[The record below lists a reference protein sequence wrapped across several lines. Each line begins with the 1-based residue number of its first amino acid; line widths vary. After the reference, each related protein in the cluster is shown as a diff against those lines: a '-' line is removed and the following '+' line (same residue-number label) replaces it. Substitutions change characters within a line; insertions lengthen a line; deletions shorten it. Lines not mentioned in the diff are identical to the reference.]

1 MGRGRFQVLLA
12 LLRLSHAAA
21 APSHRHHGH
30 SGHHLKNVTVR
41 VRACDAPIK
50 IANLGYLGPTKMNHL
65 EYFSRAYAQPR
76 YRSAAPSAGTYDLD
90 YVPWNCLTELARA
103 TCPGGPALGSF
114 SVLPFTVYGKKQPK
128 VTHNSK
134 IAALRETLCPGA
146 KVDPGRFALLGTEL
160 PTRKVTSKGYAEIW
174 DRFPYA
180 SLKFTV
186 PRPAVGHHAL
196 VNGVCVTR
204 PAAPRPGESR
214 RFLAAFMG
222 LPRSAFGGLRD
233 RLVRECE
240 GAADCATTTTGFAA
254 HHKPDPVTTYGNATF
269 ALQPWGDT
277 ATRKGFWDALA
288 VGAVNVVFAPRG
300 DKVPYGMYADEFVG
314 RHETFTITIPESVW
328 STGGTLAYLRN
339 IPSSRILEL
348 QRGALRARAR
358 AMYTTEGDCRDANF
372 AIASV
377 LAERFRAHQAKKAGF

>member
-1 MGRGRFQVLLA
+1 
-12 LLRLSHAAA
+12 
-21 APSHRHHGH
+21 
-30 SGHHLKNVTVR
+30 
-41 VRACDAPIK
+41 
-50 IANLGYLGPTKMNHL
+50 
-65 EYFSRAYAQPR
+65 
-76 YRSAAPSAGTYDLD
+76 
-90 YVPWNCLTELARA
+90 
-103 TCPGGPALGSF
+103 
-114 SVLPFTVYGKKQPK
+114 
-128 VTHNSK
+128 
-134 IAALRETLCPGA
+134 
-146 KVDPGRFALLGTEL
+146 
-160 PTRKVTSKGYAEIW
+160 
-174 DRFPYA
+174 
-180 SLKFTV
+180 
-186 PRPAVGHHAL
+186 
-196 VNGVCVTR
+196 
-204 PAAPRPGESR
+204 
-214 RFLAAFMG
+214 MG

-300 DKVPYGMYADEFVG
+300 DRVPYGMYADEFVG

-377 LAERFRAHQAKKAGF
+377 LADRFRAHRAKKTG

>member
-1 MGRGRFQVLLA
+1 MSRGRFQVLLA
-12 LLRLSHAAA
+12 LLRLTHAAA
-21 APSHRHHGH
+21 APNHRHHGH
-30 SGHHLKNVTVR
+30 SGPHLKNVTVR
-41 VRACDAPIK
+41 VRACDTPIK

-76 YRSAAPSAGTYDLD
+76 YRSAAALSAGTYDLD

-160 PTRKVTSKGYAEIW
+160 PTRKVTSN
-174 DRFPYA
+174 
-180 SLKFTV
+180 L
-186 PRPAVGHHAL
+186 
-196 VNGVCVTR
+196 
-204 PAAPRPGESR
+204 
-214 RFLAAFMG
+214 
-222 LPRSAFGGLRD
+222 GLR
-233 RLVRECE
+233 
-240 GAADCATTTTGFAA
+240 
-254 HHKPDPVTTYGNATF
+254 
-269 ALQPWGDT
+269 GDL
-277 ATRKGFWDALA
+277 GPL
-288 VGAVNVVFAPRG
+288 P
-300 DKVPYGMYADEFVG
+300 EFVG

-328 STGGTLAYLRN
+328 STGGTLAYLRK
-339 IPSSRILEL
+339 IPSPRILEL

-358 AMYTTEGDCRDANF
+358 AMYTTAGDCRDANF

-377 LAERFRAHQAKKAGF
+377 LAERFRAHQAKKMG

>member
-1 MGRGRFQVLLA
+1 LADERVEQMSRGRFQVLLA
-12 LLRLSHAAA
+12 LLRLTHAAA
-21 APSHRHHGH
+21 APSRRHHGH
-30 SGHHLKNVTVR
+30 SGHH
-41 VRACDAPIK
+41 
-50 IANLGYLGPTKMNHL
+50 
-65 EYFSRAYAQPR
+65 
-76 YRSAAPSAGTYDLD
+76 
-90 YVPWNCLTELARA
+90 
-103 TCPGGPALGSF
+103 
-114 SVLPFTVYGKKQPK
+114 GKKQPK

-196 VNGVCVTR
+196 VNGVCVTQ

-214 RFLAAFMG
+214 RYLAAFMG

-240 GAADCATTTTGFAA
+240 QAADCATTTTGFAA

-277 ATRKGFWDALA
+277 GHEYA
-288 VGAVNVVFAPRG
+288 RG
-300 DKVPYGMYADEFVG
+300 D
-314 RHETFTITIPESVW
+314 
-328 STGGTLAYLRN
+328 
-339 IPSSRILEL
+339 
-348 QRGALRARAR
+348 
-358 AMYTTEGDCRDANF
+358 
-372 AIASV
+372 
-377 LAERFRAHQAKKAGF
+377 